1 MGGFSLFGSGH
12 VMPSDAPISLT
23 VADGDVLTVTA
34 DAGSYGT
41 VFGPNGQWNV
51 GAKSPLRVGPGHYR
65 IETVIGTVRHSLD
78 SQAVAALKATLP
90 RATEI
95 VGAAANIAGAIML
108 QDKFKRLAERAKAV
122 PAKLGERADAALAR
136 LDAVEARSVVFDKL
150 DAIATD
156 AEQSVAVAEDALNQL
171 TNGNGG

>member
-1 MGGFSLFGSGH
+1 
-12 VMPSDAPISLT
+12 MPDPISLT

-41 VFGPNGQWNV
+41 VFGPNGQWTV
-51 GAKSPLRVGPGHYR
+51 SAKSPLNLPPGHYR
-65 IETVIGTVRHSLD
+65 IETVIGSISHSV
-78 SQAVAALKATLP
+78 SSRAVAALEATLP

-95 VGAAANIAGAIML
+95 VASAANIAGAIVL

-122 PAKLGERADAALAR
+122 PATLAKRADSTLAR

-156 AEQSVAVAEDALNQL
+156 AEQSVSVAEDALNQL
-171 TNGNGG
+171 TNGG

>member
-1 MGGFSLFGSGH
+1 
-12 VMPSDAPISLT
+12 MPPDQPIV

-41 VFGPNGQWNV
+41 VFAKDGQWTV
-51 GAKSPLRVGPGHYR
+51 SARAPLRLGPGLYR
-65 IETVIGTVRHSLD
+65 IETVTGRISHSLD

-95 VGAAANIAGAIML
+95 VSTAANLAGSIML
-108 QDKFKRLAERAKAV
+108 SDKFKRLAERAKAV
-122 PAKLGERADAALAR
+122 PAKLSERADAALAR
-136 LDAVEARSVVFDKL
+136 LDAVEARATVFDKL

-156 AEQSVAVAEDALNQL
+156 AESAVGVAEDALNQL
-171 TNGNGG
+171 TNGHGGN

>member
-1 MGGFSLFGSGH
+1 M
-12 VMPSDAPISLT
+12 DNPISLT

-41 VFGPNGQWNV
+41 VFGDAGQWNV

-65 IETVIGTVRHSLD
+65 IETVVGTIRHTTE

-95 VGAAANIAGAIML
+95 IGAAANIAGAIML
-108 QDKFKRLAERAKAV
+108 QDKFRRLAERATAV
-122 PAKLGERADAALAR
+122 PAKLAERADSALAR
-136 LDAVEARSVVFDKL
+136 FDDIEARSIVFEKL

-171 TNGNGG
+171 TNGGG

>member
-1 MGGFSLFGSGH
+1 M
-12 VMPSDAPISLT
+12 SDQPIV

-34 DAGSYGT
+34 EPGSYGT
-41 VFGPNGQWNV
+41 VFGKDGQWTV
-51 GAKSPLRVGPGHYR
+51 SARAPLRLGPGLYT
-65 IETVIGTVRHSLD
+65 IETVVGRISHSLD

-95 VGAAANIAGAIML
+95 VSTAANLAGSIML
-108 QDKFKRLAERAKAV
+108 SDKFKRLADRAKAV
-122 PAKLGERADAALAR
+122 PAKLSERADAALAR

-156 AEQSVAVAEDALNQL
+156 AEQSVAAAEDAVNQL
-171 TNGNGG
+171 TNGGN